1 MLAVHLDQGRL
12 GDPELAVAEPQEL
25 VELLLVGLV
34 ERGALKLWRK
44 VNRELARFN
53 PIVLKFRKSVL
64 FSSDELVN
72 VAVVKFFPQ
81 VLVLLRKIFKFGV
94 LTVQKYGFN

>member
-34 ERGALKLWRK
+34 EQGALEVLEE
-44 VNRELARFN
+44 VELA
-53 PIVLKFRKSVL
+53 P
-64 FSSDELVN
+64 
-72 VAVVKFFPQ
+72 
-81 VLVLLRKIFKFGV
+81 FGWSGGTRRSWRV
-94 LTVQKYGFN
+94 R